1 MSSRKENSNRIAD
14 LFDKHPVIVK
24 AVGIMPVV
32 WSIIYAVFNLFMS
45 ITHKSY
51 WFLSIGA
58 WFLIIG
64 ILKIYVRKGRNDVPG
79 RKLKTAGLGILFLA
93 IILSGIVC
101 IGIAEGHNPVR
112 HMIIMIAIAAYAFTA
127 LTAAVIRSIKAHK
140 RRDDILLIER
150 NISLMSA
157 VGGLLSLERGML
169 GTFGDPTDRFTLIME
184 ITTGAGAFL
193 FIALVGLSLLLK
205 KPYDSQPDGHC

>member
-14 LFDKHPVIVK
+14 LLDKYPVIVK
-24 AVGIMPVV
+24 AIGIMPVA

-64 ILKIYVRKGRNDVPG
+64 ILKVYVRKGRNDIPG
-79 RKLKTAGLGILFLA
+79 RKLKTAGLGIIFLA
-93 IILSGIVC
+93 VVLSGTICV
-101 IGIAEGHNPVR
+101 GIAEGHNPVR

-193 FIALVGLSLLLK
+193 FIALIGLSLFMK
-205 KPYDSQPDGHC
+205 KPYIAKPDGNG